1 MYEKERAKADVLIE
15 AIPYIRKFAGTTV
28 VVKYGGS
35 AMVDEKLK
43 KSVIKDIALLKY
55 IGLKPVVVHGG
66 GKEITALL
74 DRLGKETQFVDGLRV
89 TDAET
94 AGVAEMVLSGSI
106 GKSLVENLES
116 VGVEACGINGKDG
129 HTLQARKKVDEK
141 GRDLGF
147 VGEIEK
153 VDIHLI
159 ETLLEA
165 GYVPVISPVGV
176 DSYSQ
181 TYNINA
187 DYAASAI
194 AGALNAQK
202 LVFLT
207 DVEGILRDKDDPST
221 IIRRMSAQEAID
233 MIADG
238 TINGGMIPKVEC
250 CLDALRK
257 GVRTVHVLDGRLP
270 HSMLLEIFT
279 ADGSKNYM
287 KNYAQFP
294 IVIKSG
300 KGMYVT
306 DEDGKSYLDFVAGIA
321 VNALGYGDENEKKA
335 LLSVMADGVFHTSN
349 LYYNSHAVHA
359 AAMLNELA
367 GSDRVFFCN
376 SGAEANE
383 AALKIA
389 RKYGQEHDNLIRAFI
404 PWKDVRCDNG
414 DGAGEIP
421 QRLCSDAPWGC
432 IRPVQ

>member
-129 HTLQARKKVDEK
+129 HTLQAKKKVDEK

-153 VDIHLI
+153 VDIYLI

-279 ADGSKNYM
+279 ADGIGTM
-287 KNYAQFP
+287 
-294 IVIKSG
+294 
-300 KGMYVT
+300 VT
-306 DEDGKSYLDFVAGIA
+306 PEVR
-321 VNALGYGDENEKKA
+321 NAK
-335 LLSVMADGVFHTSN
+335 
-349 LYYNSHAVHA
+349 
-359 AAMLNELA
+359 
-367 GSDRVFFCN
+367 
-376 SGAEANE
+376 
-383 AALKIA
+383 
-389 RKYGQEHDNLIRAFI
+389 
-404 PWKDVRCDNG
+404 
-414 DGAGEIP
+414 
-421 QRLCSDAPWGC
+421 
-432 IRPVQ
+432 